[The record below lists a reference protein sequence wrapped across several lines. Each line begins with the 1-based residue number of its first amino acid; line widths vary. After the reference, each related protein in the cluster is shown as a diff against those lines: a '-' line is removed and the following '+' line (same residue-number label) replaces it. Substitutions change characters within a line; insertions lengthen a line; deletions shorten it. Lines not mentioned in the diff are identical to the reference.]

1 MIKVATTKSN
11 LETERIQHQNANFC
25 KDNNI
30 ELLVIDEDNPEI
42 EVDKFFYSL
51 NEEERKLYLQW
62 LYLSKGFSFI
72 DHHVL
77 LIRDLRYFLLKNL
90 SVAHLYDKGR
100 LCFASFCGRLTTPQ
114 LIFSKICK
122 LFIDKESCHHWA
134 YKERFLELISEIH
147 ALLDQKEYL
156 PINNFH
162 GLELPELELP
172 DDFIEKFPNEVLNDK
187 FFFYIPTWSQQTSDE
202 KFLAVNKS
210 IEKLKQQSVA
220 VALISTKKEFDSGKV
235 RDFLNR
241 FIGKNPTDTEKIDFF
256 IFFDVEEEDYYQSL
270 KKYEKLN
277 CINKINITS
286 WKIPKEK
293 NIYIRQDLKIQIDK
307 ETFDNRPSLGLSS
320 GPNILF
326 LNSMNFLFKE
336 FYSHFLVL
344 ETDTSPLCDFWFDR
358 ISEYCRNEKFL
369 VAGSC
374 YRGDQWDDPNEKWN
388 NPYSGHLNGVAIYRN
403 EPGVSNFLF
412 KRVEMYIRNFIDSGG
427 GTLNYDVALHL
438 YSQSQE
444 GVKALRDRSLPEYN
458 LIDSPLFVNLS
469 MQRDSEVSKDFI
481 SCNFKE
487 AVILHQKINEEN

>member
-1 MIKVATTKSN
+1 MIKVVATKANS
-11 LETERIQHQNANFC
+11 ETERIQHQNAKFC
-25 KDNNI
+25 KNNNI
-30 ELLVIDEDNPEI
+30 EFLVIDEDFPEI
-42 EVDKFFYSL
+42 EVDSFFDFL
-51 NEEERKLYLQW
+51 NKEERKLYLEW
-62 LYLSKGFSFI
+62 LYLSKGFFFI
-72 DHHVL
+72 EHHVL
-77 LIRDLRYFLLKNL
+77 LVRDLRFFSFNNR
-90 SVAHLYDKGR
+90 SIVHLYEKGR
-100 LCFASFCGRLTTPQ
+100 SCFSFFCDDLTVPQ

-122 LFIDKESCHHWA
+122 LFRNKLLYHHWA
-134 YKERFLELISEIH
+134 YEESALKLTSEIH
-147 ALLDQKEYL
+147 NLLEQEEYL
-156 PINNFH
+156 PSSNFY
-162 GLELPELELP
+162 GAESAESGLPE
-172 DDFIEKFPNEVLNDK
+172 DFIKKFHNEVLSDD
-187 FFFYIPTWSQQTSDE
+187 FFCYIPTWSEQASGE
-202 KFLAVNKS
+202 KFLAINES
-210 IEKLKQQSVA
+210 IRKLKRKSVA
-220 VALISTKKEFDSGKV
+220 VTLISTKKEFDNGKV
-235 RDFLNR
+235 KDFFNR
-241 FIGKNPTDTEKIDFF
+241 FISRRPTHSDKIDFF
-256 IFFDVEEEDYYQSL
+256 VFFDIGEEDYYQSL
-270 KKYEKLN
+270 KEYEQLN
-277 CINKINITS
+277 CINKINIVS
-286 WKIPKEK
+286 WKITKEK
-293 NIYIRQDLKIQIDK
+293 NVYLRQDLKIKINK

-374 YRGDQWDDPNEKWN
+374 YRGDQWDSADQKWN
-388 NPYSGHLNGVAIYRN
+388 NPFSGHLNGVAIYRN

-427 GTLNYDVALHL
+427 DILNYDVALHL

-444 GVKALRDRSLPEYN
+444 GVKALRDRNLPEYN

>member
-1 MIKVATTKSN
+1 MIKVATTKAN
-11 LETERIQHQNANFC
+11 LETERIQHQNAKFC
-25 KDNNI
+25 KYNGI
-30 ELLVIDEDNPEI
+30 ELLVIDEDFPETKV
-42 EVDKFFYSL
+42 ETFFDYLSK
-51 NEEERKLYLQW
+51 EERKLYLQW
-62 LYLSKGFSFI
+62 LYLSKGFFFI
-72 DHHVL
+72 EHHVL
-77 LIRDLRYFLLKNL
+77 LVRDLRFFLFNNR
-90 SVAHLYDKGR
+90 SIVHLYENGR
-100 LCFASFCGRLTTPQ
+100 LCFGFFCDDLTIPQ

-122 LFIDKESCHHWA
+122 LFSNKELYHHWA
-134 YKERFLELISEIH
+134 YKERFLELTSEVH
-147 ALLDQKEYL
+147 TLLEQKEYF

-162 GLELPELELP
+162 GAESAKLELPE
-172 DDFIEKFPNEVLNDK
+172 DFVEKFYNEVLVDES
-187 FFFYIPTWSQQTSDE
+187 FFYIPTWSEQASGE
-202 KFLAVNKS
+202 KFLAINES
-210 IEKLKQQSVA
+210 IRKLKQKNIA
-220 VALISTKKEFDSGKV
+220 VALISTKKEFNSGKV
-235 RDFLNR
+235 TDFFNR
-241 FIGKNPTDTEKIDFF
+241 FMSKNPTNSEKIDFF
-256 IFFDVEEEDYYQSL
+256 VFFDREEEDYYQSL
-270 KKYEKLN
+270 KEYEQLN
-277 CINKINITS
+277 CINKINIVS

-293 NIYIRQDLKIQIDK
+293 NVYFRQDLKMEIDK

-326 LNSMNFLFKE
+326 LNSMSFLFKE

-344 ETDTSPLCDFWFDR
+344 EADTSPLCDFWFDR

-374 YRGDQWDDPNEKWN
+374 YRGDQWDDPNQKWD

-427 GTLNYDVALHL
+427 GALNYDVALHL